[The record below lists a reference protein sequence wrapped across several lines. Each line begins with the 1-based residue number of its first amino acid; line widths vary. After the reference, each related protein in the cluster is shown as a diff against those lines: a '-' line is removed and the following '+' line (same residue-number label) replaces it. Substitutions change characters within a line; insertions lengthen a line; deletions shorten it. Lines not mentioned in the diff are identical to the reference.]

1 MSEENHSLVL
11 NRQPRNT
18 RSNRNSPMK
27 GQIMQSRA
35 GKRHHR
41 NVSSSGS
48 SRSSSQ
54 SSVPASNSSESQERE
69 TDPLVLERRQK

>member
-54 SSVPASNSSESQERE
+54 SSLPNSSESQERE